1 MAISLYDITI
11 PVFIKNLQILK
22 KLLEKG
28 VAFTKE
34 DGVAVTEESLAGA
47 KLIADMGDLV
57 YQIQRVSDTSKGLAQ
72 RVGGVEPVVLEDNEK
87 TFPDMLTRIQK
98 TIEVLEKVKGGSEQ
112 GMGEKLTSLTYC
124 AQQKEDLDAAED
136 SEVVLKTRT
145 SELKF
150 TGKTYAINF
159 AIPNFFFHFVTAYA
173 LLRKEGVQVGKADY
187 LGRN

>member
-1 MAISLYDITI
+1 MAISLYEITI
-11 PVFIKNLQILK
+11 QVFIKNLQTLK

-34 DGVAVTEESLAGA
+34 DGVSVTEESLAGA
-47 KLIADMGDLV
+47 KLIADMGDLI

-98 TIEVLEKVKGGSEQ
+98 TIEVLEKVK
-112 GMGEKLTSLTYC
+112 
-124 AQQKEDLDAAED
+124 KEDLDAAED
-136 SEVVLKTRT
+136 VEVVVKTR
-145 SELKF
+145 SGELKF
-150 TGKTYAINF
+150 TGKSYAIDF

-173 LLRKEGVQVGKADY
+173 LLRKEGVQVGKNDY